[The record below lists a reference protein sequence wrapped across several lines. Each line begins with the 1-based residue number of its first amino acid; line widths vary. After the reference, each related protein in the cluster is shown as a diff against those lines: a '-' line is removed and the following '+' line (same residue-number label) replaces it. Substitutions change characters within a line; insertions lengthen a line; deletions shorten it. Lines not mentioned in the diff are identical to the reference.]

1 MWGMQTA
8 AFELEI
14 YRASQNTQA
23 SGAVLAAIAFRTLAD
38 SSRSFALMHRFEI
51 AHDRQY
57 NRALAL
63 LLKLRRASGSAVPVD
78 PPLQLATETKDD
90 DSKNEPNHDE
100 PNRDEPNRDKP
111 NFDTNPANDPTCN
124 ECNEQ
129 VPDIAP
135 NAPRFEMNPI
145 SPSPQPQDSDA
156 PAPSKQPAI
165 SGFRM
170 PDTRHESDL
179 GRTSLAENTPP
190 VEVASPLSGP

>member
-1 MWGMQTA
+1 MQTA
-8 AFELEI
+8 AFDLEMS
-14 YRASQNTQA
+14 RASQHTQA

-38 SSRSFALMHRFEI
+38 TSRSFALMHRVE
-51 AHDRQY
+51 AAYDRQF
-57 NRALAL
+57 NRALTL
-63 LLKLRRASGSAVPVD
+63 LLKLRKAPDLAAPID
-78 PPLQLATETKDD
+78 PPLELVTEARDD
-90 DSKNEPNHDE
+90 DSPIE
-100 PNRDEPNRDKP
+100 P
-111 NFDTNPANDPTCN
+111 NFDTSPGNDPT
-124 ECNEQ
+124 CNEQ
-129 VPDIAP
+129 VPDITS

>member
-1 MWGMQTA
+1 MTDTRH
-8 AFELEI
+8 E
-14 YRASQNTQA
+14 
-23 SGAVLAAIAFRTLAD
+23 SGL
-38 SSRSFALMHRFEI
+38 
-51 AHDRQY
+51 
-57 NRALAL
+57 
-63 LLKLRRASGSAVPVD
+63 GSAKDAARSAPDSAAPVD
-78 PPLQLATETKDD
+78 PPRHLSIETLDD
-90 DSKNEPNHDE
+90 DSQAEPNQDGPNQDE
-100 PNRDEPNRDKP
+100 P
-111 NFDTNPANDPTCN
+111 NFDTNPGNDPT
-124 ECNEQ
+124 CNEQ
-129 VPDIAP
+129 VPDITS